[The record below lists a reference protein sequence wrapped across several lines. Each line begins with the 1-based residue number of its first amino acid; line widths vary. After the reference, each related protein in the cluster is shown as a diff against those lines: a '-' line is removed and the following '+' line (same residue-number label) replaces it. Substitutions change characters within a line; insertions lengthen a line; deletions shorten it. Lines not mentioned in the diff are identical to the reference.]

1 MKYFFDINLQSKE
14 NSESKRESLYYSHNN
29 CNNHINLS
37 YLTYYT
43 NPAYSNNKNKLD
55 GESIQK
61 FILNK
66 SSIGGVITLLI
77 YDNKTIII

>member
-1 MKYFFDINLQSKE
+1 VNQKE
-14 NSESKRESLYYSHNN
+14 SRSIYSHNN

-55 GESIQK
+55 GERIQK

>member
-1 MKYFFDINLQSKE
+1 VNQKE
-14 NSESKRESLYYSHNN
+14 SRSIYAHNN
-29 CNNHINLS
+29 CNNHINRR

-43 NPAYSNNKNKLD
+43 NPAYNNNKNKLD
-55 GESIQK
+55 GENIQK

-77 YDNKTIII
+77 YDNKTITI